1 MIDFLSLFCLDK
13 GTQDIFEV
21 ILAFAAVSKSK
32 SSHKQAFT

>member
-21 ILAFAAVSKSK
+21 ILAFCVKVKVKS
-32 SSHKQAFT
+32 